1 MYRQWNKYV
10 TLVLILSFSF
20 FTFPVLSQAEEL
32 SLAPNAVSAILIDQ
46 DTGTVI
52 FEKNSHKRLPP
63 ASITKVMTM
72 LIIMEAIDSG
82 KITYNDKVRISEN
95 AASMGG
101 SQIFLEVGEEMTV
114 NDLLKGVAVASG
126 NDASVALAEYIAGT
140 EEEFVKLM
148 NKKAEMLGL
157 QNTHFM
163 NTNGLPVDN
172 HYTSA
177 YDIAIMSRELLKY
190 EEITKFTS
198 IYQDYLRQDSSNPFW
213 LVNTNR
219 LVRFYEGVDGLKTG
233 YTHEA
238 KYCLSATAK
247 KDNFRVI
254 AVVLGE
260 PSSKVRN
267 KEVTQLLD
275 YAFSQYKNEVLF
287 KKNEIVTE
295 VEVSKG
301 KESSISLVT
310 DNQVGLLLK
319 KGDKLEDYEQIL
331 KVKERPQAPIQK
343 GEQLGIIQVVKQG
356 NVVQEIPLYASVNIE
371 KANILEMLDKVV
383 KGQLFIR

>member
-1 MYRQWNKYV
+1 MYKKWTKHV
-10 TLVLILSFSF
+10 VLLLILSFSL
-20 FTFPVLSQAEEL
+20 FTFPVLTQAEEL

-46 DTGTVI
+46 DTGTI
-52 FEKNSHKRLPP
+52 LFDKNSHKRLPP

-82 KITYNDKVRISEN
+82 KITYDDKVRISEN

-114 NDLLKGVAVASG
+114 NDLLKGIAVASG
-126 NDASVALAEYIAGT
+126 NDASVALAEYISGT

-148 NKKAEMLGL
+148 NKKVEQLGL
-157 QNTHFM
+157 KNTHFM
-163 NTNGLPVDN
+163 NTNGLPVDD
-172 HYTSA
+172 HYSSA
-177 YDIAIMSRELLKY
+177 YDIAMMSRELLKY
-190 EEITKFTS
+190 EEITKYTS
-198 IYQDYLRQDSSNPFW
+198 IYQDYLRQDSGNPFW

-247 KDNFRVI
+247 KGDFRVI

-267 KEVTQLLD
+267 KEVSQLLD
-275 YAFSQYKNEVLF
+275 YAFNQFKNELLY

-301 KESSISLVT
+301 KANALPLVT
-310 DNQVGLLLK
+310 DSQVSLLLR
-319 KGDKLEDYEQIL
+319 KGEKVEDFEQIL
-331 KVKERPQAPIQK
+331 KVEDRPQAPIQK
-343 GEQLGIIQVVKQG
+343 GDQLGVIQVVKQG
-356 NVVQEIPLYASVNIE
+356 HVLQEIPLYASVDIE
-371 KANILEMLDKVV
+371 KANILEMLEKVV
-383 KGQLFIR
+383 KSQLYIR

>member
-383 KGQLFIR
+383 KSQLFIR

>member
-1 MYRQWNKYV
+1 MYKKMTKHV
-10 TLVLILSFSF
+10 VLLLILSFSF
-20 FTFPVLSQAEEL
+20 FIFPVSTQAEEL

-46 DTGTVI
+46 DTGTI
-52 FEKNSHKRLPP
+52 LFDKNSHKRLPP

-114 NDLLKGVAVASG
+114 NDLLKGIAVASG

-148 NKKAEMLGL
+148 NKKVEQLGL
-157 QNTHFM
+157 KNTHFM

-172 HYTSA
+172 HYSSA

-190 EEITKFTS
+190 EEITKYTS
-198 IYQDYLRQDSSNPFW
+198 IYQDYLRQDSGNPFW

-247 KDNFRVI
+247 KGDFRVI

-267 KEVTQLLD
+267 KEVSQLLD
-275 YAFSQYKNEVLF
+275 FAFNQFKNELLY

-301 KESSISLVT
+301 KTNALPLVT
-310 DNQVGLLLK
+310 DGQVSLLLR
-319 KGDKLEDYEQIL
+319 KGEKVEDFEQIL
-331 KVKERPQAPIQK
+331 KVKDRPQAPIQK
-343 GEQLGIIQVVKQG
+343 GDQLGVLQIVKQG
-356 NVVQEIPLYASVNIE
+356 HALQEIPLYASVDIE
-371 KANILEMLDKVV
+371 KANILEMLEKVM
-383 KGQLFIR
+383 KSQLFIR